1 MRASEAQPILDA
13 FGYLQHGLVTS
24 AQAAD
29 SGVDT
34 TTMTRLHQRDI
45 IRRVRR
51 GVYILA
57 GVAENSL
64 TEIRAAW
71 LSTSP
76 RVLGEER
83 LNDESPIV
91 VSHVSA
97 ASILELG
104 DITPATHTFSSAL
117 RKQTSAPDIRHR
129 MANISDADVIVVEGI
144 PVTSPL
150 RTIVDLAKDHL
161 DGDQLYHAIADA
173 IHDHRVKIS
182 NLSQAL
188 SSYAENYGHDS
199 GEELIA
205 ESLRRFPEDEISTE
219 VSRFSAIARALGSSG
234 VAAIEDPMAALNREL
249 RTSILKGSLN
259 SPYFNLTGPIIG
271 SLPEAPWSAAM
282 QKNAELMASLASSL
296 PNFPVPALDNAS
308 QLSAMM
314 QAITPKIDWTL
325 IGGAI
330 GTEPRDPTINDQNEE
345 NDNDDDDDDDE

>member
-13 FGYLQHGLVTS
+13 FGYLQHGLLTS

-57 GVAENSL
+57 GVAEDSL

-104 DITPATHTFSSAL
+104 DITPATHTFSSTL

-150 RTIVDLAKDHL
+150 RTIVDLARDHL

-182 NLSQAL
+182 DLSQAL
-188 SSYAENYGHDS
+188 SSYAEDYGHDS

-219 VSRFSAIARALGSSG
+219 VSRFSAIARALGPSG

-271 SLPEAPWSAAM
+271 SLPEPPWNSAM
-282 QKNAELMASLASSL
+282 QRNAELMAGITSSL
-296 PNFPVPALDNAS
+296 PNFSMPALDAAS
-308 QLSAMM
+308 HLHNVM
-314 QAITPKIDWTL
+314 QAFSPKIDWDL
-325 IGGAI
+325 IRGA
-330 GTEPRDPTINDQNEE
+330 TAAEQWEPTTNNGDEKSS
-345 NDNDDDDDDDE
+345 DDDNE